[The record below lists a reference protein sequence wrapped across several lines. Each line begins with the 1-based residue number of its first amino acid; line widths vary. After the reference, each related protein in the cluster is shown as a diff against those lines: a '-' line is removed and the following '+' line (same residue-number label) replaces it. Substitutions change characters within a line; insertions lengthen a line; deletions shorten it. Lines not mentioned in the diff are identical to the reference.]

1 MNADTNWQFAQDFM
15 TDEEI
20 QEILEIESD
29 LDIDL
34 ADLEDELLQESEEAL
49 IDSADAESDWA
60 D

>member
-15 TDEEI
+15 SDNEI
-20 QEILEIESD
+20 QEILEIEAD

-34 ADLEDELLQESEEAL
+34 ENLEDDESEIAL
-49 IDSADAESDWA
+49 DESADAESDWA